1 MSWVRSPLAA
11 PPCTTDV
18 PYVPVHISRLARE
31 LREKLCVLSH
41 DVDLRDCGWLFDE
54 TPLAIIEGDLGEAFN

>member
-1 MSWVRSPLAA
+1 
-11 PPCTTDV
+11 
-18 PYVPVHISRLARE
+18 LARE